1 MKARLFLAMIAFLFL
16 TACGGSLQIGIEHTL
31 TPPATAT
38 QPPLVLPSLT
48 PVSNTPIPTN
58 TVPAPTL
65 PAPTLP
71 APTAADPT
79 PAKTAGPQLVKIFLI
94 GLSDNG
100 VGGPLVG
107 CGDSAIPV
115 QVEIAPTQGVLRA
128 ALEKLL
134 SIKDQYYG
142 QSGLYD
148 ALYQSNLQVQ
158 SVTITN
164 GVANVQLS
172 GTMQLAGE
180 CDNPRV
186 EAQIMNTVLQ
196 FPTVTSA
203 DVFINGKTL
212 QDALS
217 LK

>member
-1 MKARLFLAMIAFLFL
+1 MKLRLFLAIITIVFL
-16 TACGGSLQIGIEHTL
+16 TACGGSFQIGIEHT
-31 TPPATAT
+31 PSAPAAT
-38 QPPLVLPSLT
+38 QTSIVLPSPT
-48 PVSNTPIPTN
+48 PVIIPATPTI
-58 TVPAPTL
+58 TVPTPTVPDPTL
-65 PAPTLP
+65 PAPADTPSDP
-71 APTAADPT
+71 ANT
-79 PAKTAGPQLVKIFLI
+79 PGPQLVGIYLI
-94 GLSDNG
+94 GIGDNG
-100 VGGPLVG
+100 QGGTMIG

-115 QVEIAPTQGVLRA
+115 QAQIEPTQGVLRA

-134 SIKDQYYG
+134 SIKDQFYG

-148 ALYQSNLQVQ
+148 ALYQSNLQVE

-164 GVANVQLS
+164 GKANVQLT

-186 EAQIMNTVLQ
+186 QAQLEDTVLQ

-203 DVFINGKTL
+203 DIFINGKTL
-212 QDALS
+212 AEALS

>member
-1 MKARLFLAMIAFLFL
+1 MKFCKFL
-16 TACGGSLQIGIEHTL
+16 TFFAMMFLTGCGTLEFGIERSH
-31 TPPATAT
+31 PATAT
-38 QPPLVLPSLT
+38 VNSPLVET
-48 PVSNTPIPTN
+48 
-58 TVPAPTL
+58 PTL
-65 PAPTLP
+65 TTPAVLSSPTAVILALTETIP
-71 APTAADPT
+71 APTAIQAAPT
-79 PAKTAGPQLVKIFLI
+79 STSGPQMVKITLI
-94 GLSDNG
+94 GIGDNG
-100 VGGPLVG
+100 QSGPLIG

-115 QVEIAPTQGVLRA
+115 QAQIEPTQGVLRA

-134 SIKDQYYG
+134 SIKDQFYG

-148 ALYQSNLQVQ
+148 ALYQSNLQVE

-164 GVANVQLS
+164 GKANVQLT

-186 EAQIMNTVLQ
+186 QAQLEDTVLQ

-203 DVFINGKTL
+203 DIFINGKTL
-212 QDALS
+212 AEALS